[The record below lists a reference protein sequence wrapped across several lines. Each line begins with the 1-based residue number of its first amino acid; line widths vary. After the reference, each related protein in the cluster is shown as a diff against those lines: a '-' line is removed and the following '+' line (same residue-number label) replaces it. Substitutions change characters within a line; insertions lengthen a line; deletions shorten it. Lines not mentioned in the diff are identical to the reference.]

1 MSCHNFGEFIA
12 KKRLERRITL
22 RKMAEMLDCSA
33 TFLSDIEKDRRNP
46 LDMERMEKLSQILA
60 LSEEE
65 RNEML
70 DLAGRK
76 RNSVAPDLPDYIMN
90 RSYVSA
96 ALRTARDLNAGEAEW
111 QKFIDDLEKRSR
123 SHEER

>member
-1 MSCHNFGEFIA
+1 MSCRNFGEFIA

-46 LDMERMEKLSQILA
+46 LDMERIEKLSQILV

-65 RNEML
+65 HNEML

-76 RNSVAPDLPDYIMN
+76 RNSVAPDLPNYIMN

-123 SHEER
+123 S

>member
-123 SHEER
+123 S

>member
-46 LDMERMEKLSQILA
+46 LDMERMEKLSQILV

-65 RNEML
+65 HNEML

-76 RNSVAPDLPDYIMN
+76 RNSVAPDLPNYIMN

-123 SHEER
+123 S

>member
-33 TFLSDIEKDRRNP
+33 TFLSDIEKDRRTP

-111 QKFIDDLEKRSR
+111 QKFIYDLEKRSR
-123 SHEER
+123 S

>member
-123 SHEER
+123 SQKER

>member
-111 QKFIDDLEKRSR
+111 PKFIDDLEKRSR
-123 SHEER
+123 S

>member
-46 LDMERMEKLSQILA
+46 LDMERMEKLSQLLA

-123 SHEER
+123 S

>member
-46 LDMERMEKLSQILA
+46 LDMERMENLSQILA

-111 QKFIDDLEKRSR
+111 QKFIYDLEKRSR
-123 SHEER
+123 S

>member
-1 MSCHNFGEFIA
+1 MSCRNFGEFIA

-46 LDMERMEKLSQILA
+46 LDMERMEKLSQILV

-65 RNEML
+65 HNEML

-76 RNSVAPDLPDYIMN
+76 RNSVAPDLSNYIMN

-123 SHEER
+123 S

>member
-1 MSCHNFGEFIA
+1 MSCRNFGEFIA

-46 LDMERMEKLSQILA
+46 LDMERMEKLSQILV

-65 RNEML
+65 HNEML

-76 RNSVAPDLPDYIMN
+76 RNSVAPDLPNYIMN

-123 SHEER
+123 S

>member
-96 ALRTARDLNAGEAEW
+96 ALRTARDLNAGEDEW

-123 SHEER
+123 S

>member
-1 MSCHNFGEFIA
+1 MSCRNFGEFIA

-46 LDMERMEKLSQILA
+46 LDMERMEKLSQILV

-65 RNEML
+65 HNEML

-123 SHEER
+123 S

>member
-70 DLAGRK
+70 DLAGRQ

-123 SHEER
+123 SQEER

>member
-111 QKFIDDLEKRSR
+111 QKFIYDLEKRSR
-123 SHEER
+123 SQKER

>member
-70 DLAGRK
+70 DLAGRE

-90 RSYVSA
+90 RSSVSA

-123 SHEER
+123 S

>member
-33 TFLSDIEKDRRNP
+33 TFLSDIEKDRRTP
-46 LDMERMEKLSQILA
+46 LDMARMEKLSQILA

-123 SHEER
+123 S

>member
-1 MSCHNFGEFIA
+1 MACHNFGEFIA

-123 SHEER
+123 S

>member
-70 DLAGRK
+70 DLAGRT

-123 SHEER
+123 S

>member
-46 LDMERMEKLSQILA
+46 LDMERMEKLSQILV

-65 RNEML
+65 HNEML

-123 SHEER
+123 S

>member
-111 QKFIDDLEKRSR
+111 QKFIDDLQKRSR
-123 SHEER
+123 SQEAR

>member
-123 SHEER
+123 SQEER

>member
-46 LDMERMEKLSQILA
+46 LDMERMEKLSRILA

-123 SHEER
+123 S

>member
-1 MSCHNFGEFIA
+1 MACHNFGEFIA

-46 LDMERMEKLSQILA
+46 LDMERMEKLSQILV

-65 RNEML
+65 HNEML

-123 SHEER
+123 S

>member
-76 RNSVAPDLPDYIMN
+76 RNSVAPALPDYIMN

-123 SHEER
+123 S

>member
-46 LDMERMEKLSQILA
+46 LDMERMEKLSHILA

-123 SHEER
+123 S

>member
-1 MSCHNFGEFIA
+1 MACHNFGEFIA

-46 LDMERMEKLSQILA
+46 LDMDRMEKLSQILV

-65 RNEML
+65 HNEML

-123 SHEER
+123 S

>member
-46 LDMERMEKLSQILA
+46 LDMDRMEKLSQILV

-65 RNEML
+65 HNEML

-123 SHEER
+123 S

>member
-46 LDMERMEKLSQILA
+46 LDMERMEKLSRILA

-76 RNSVAPDLPDYIMN
+76 RNSVAPDLSNYIMN

-123 SHEER
+123 S

>member
-76 RNSVAPDLPDYIMN
+76 RNSVAPDLPNYIMN

-123 SHEER
+123 S

>member
-46 LDMERMEKLSQILA
+46 LDMERMEKLSQILV

-65 RNEML
+65 HNEML

-123 SHEER
+123 SQKER

>member
-65 RNEML
+65 RNEMR
-70 DLAGRK
+70 DLAGRQ

-123 SHEER
+123 S

>member
-96 ALRTARDLNAGEAEW
+96 ALRTARDLNAGEAEG

-123 SHEER
+123 S